1 MTRWITPADWW
12 RLSWRMAAMTAE
24 AQTVIALRLLGFAGM
39 WHSPPFEAQRMVAE
53 KAQAAREAGLA
64 GTVSLMR
71 GEGPARATLAALAP
85 VGRRTRANARRLTR
99 TPRSGPTR
107 KS

>member
-1 MTRWITPADWW
+1 MTRWLTPTDWW

-24 AQTVIALRLLGFAGM
+24 AQTVIALRLMGFAGF

-53 KAQAAREAGLA
+53 KAHAAREAGMA
-64 GTVSLMR
+64 GTAALMR
-71 GEGPARATLAALAP
+71 GEGPARASLAALAP

-99 TPRSGPTR
+99 LPKR
-107 KS
+107 